1 MKTRLTDTPQ
11 IRPNR
16 HLSALLT
23 FFALLPLVYFIP
35 PWVAAYVDSHWW
47 VTVISVGLIV
57 PMISYVLLPAMFTA
71 MSLVS
76 TSREAE

>member
-1 MKTRLTDTPQ
+1 M
-11 IRPNR
+11 RPNR

-35 PWVAAYVDSHWW
+35 PRVAAYVDSHWW

-57 PMISYVLLPAMFTA
+57 PMISYVLLPAMFSA
-71 MSLVS
+71 ISHVS
-76 TSREAE
+76 ASREAE